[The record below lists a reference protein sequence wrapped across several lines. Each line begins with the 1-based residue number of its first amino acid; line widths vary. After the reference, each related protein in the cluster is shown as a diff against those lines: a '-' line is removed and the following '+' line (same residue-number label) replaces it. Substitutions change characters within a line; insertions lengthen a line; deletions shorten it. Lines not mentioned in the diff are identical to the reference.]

1 MSKVLYIVAN
11 PSTEEASYSLSI
23 GRSFLNAYKSNN
35 SMDEIIELDLYNM
48 MIPLIDSDVLNA
60 WELLRSHT
68 SFDTL
73 SAIQQQKLESIHTLT
88 DQFAAADKYV
98 VVSPLWNLSIPPMLK
113 AYIDTVV
120 IADKTFTYTANGP
133 EGLLKGKKGIHI
145 QARGGT
151 YSGDKS
157 FLEFGD
163 SYLRTIM
170 SFLGIDM
177 MESIIAEGM
186 AYSPEK
192 ADEIKLAAIYLSQSA
207 AKVMASV

>member
-11 PSTEEASYSLSI
+11 PGTEETSYSLSI
-23 GRSFLNAYKSNN
+23 GRAFLNAYMSNN
-35 SMDEIIELDLYNM
+35 PTDDIIELDLYRM
-48 MIPLIDSDVLNA
+48 TVPLIDADVLSA
-60 WELLRSHT
+60 WELLKGEG
-68 SFDTL
+68 SFDSLT
-73 SAIQQQKLESIHTLT
+73 AIQQQKLVSMNTLT
-88 DQFAAADKYV
+88 DQFINADKYIL
-98 VVSPLWNLSIPPMLK
+98 VSPLWNLSIPPLLK

-120 IADKTFTYTANGP
+120 IVGKTFAYTANGP

-170 SFLGIDM
+170 GFLGIDM
-177 MESIIAEGM
+177 MDSIIAEGM
-186 AYSPEK
+186 SYSPDK
-192 ADEIKLAAIYLSQSA
+192 ADEIKLAAIRMSQSA
-207 AKVMASV
+207 AKEMAGV